1 MRILGIILIVVG
13 LLALALPYVTFTKK
27 EKVLDIGPIEAVAE
41 KQENVPVSPIV
52 GGIIL
57 LAGAGI
63 VIASIRK
70 KRA

>member
-41 KQENVPVSPIV
+41 KQESVPVSPIV

-63 VIASIRK
+63 VVASIGK